1 MCQSERKSR
10 MSATEPEI
18 SRRPPPDLVLASS
31 SRYRRELLERLGIPF
46 MVDSP
51 DIDET
56 PLDNEPVDA
65 LVHRLAVA
73 KARAVAARW
82 PGAVV
87 IGSDQAA
94 SFEGRI
100 LGKPGT
106 PETAVAQLLAFSD
119 KRVDFYTGVAVLHG
133 PSNGVATHI
142 DQTHAHFRQI
152 RKDEVERYVQ
162 RDQPL
167 DCAGGIRFEG
177 TGALLLKAVE
187 TRDPSAA
194 IGLPLIELGAMLR
207 AVGIDPLA

>member
-1 MCQSERKSR
+1 
-10 MSATEPEI
+10 MSATAPGKSRRLEPE
-18 SRRPPPDLVLASS
+18 LVLASS

-46 MVDSP
+46 RVHAP

-56 PLDNEPVDA
+56 PLDNEPVRA
-65 LVHRLAVA
+65 MVRRLSVA
-73 KARAVAARW
+73 KARAVVTRW
-82 PGAVV
+82 PRAVV

-94 SFEGRI
+94 SFDGRI

-106 PETAVAQLLAFSD
+106 PETAVAQLLAFSG
-119 KRVDFYTGVAVLHG
+119 KRVDFYTGVAVLDG
-133 PSNGVATHI
+133 PTDRVSTHI
-142 DQTHAHFRQI
+142 DQTHAHFRQL
-152 RKDEVERYVQ
+152 RKGEVERYVH

-177 TGALLLKAVE
+177 TGALLLTAVE

-207 AVGIDPLA
+207 ATGVDPLA

>member
-1 MCQSERKSR
+1 MDVIRVREVQPDRESKPRSR
-10 MSATEPEI
+10 E
-18 SRRPPPDLVLASS
+18 LVLASS

-46 MVDSP
+46 TVDSP
-51 DIDET
+51 EIDET
-56 PLDNEPVDA
+56 PLDNEPVA
-65 LVHRLAVA
+65 VLVRRLSVA
-73 KARAVAARW
+73 KARTVALRW
-82 PGAVV
+82 PRAIV

-106 PETAVAQLLAFSD
+106 SQKAIAQLLEFSGN
-119 KRVDFYTGVAVLHG
+119 RVDFYTGVAVLHG
-133 PSNGVATHI
+133 PSDGVTTHI
-142 DQTHAHFRQI
+142 DRTHAHFR
-152 RKDEVERYVQ
+152 RFRADEVARYVQ

-207 AVGIDPLA
+207 AVGVDPLA

>member
-1 MCQSERKSR
+1 
-10 MSATEPEI
+10 MSATAPGKLRGPQPE
-18 SRRPPPDLVLASS
+18 LVLASS

-46 MVDSP
+46 RVHAP

-56 PLDNEPVDA
+56 PLDNEPVRA
-65 LVHRLAVA
+65 MVRRLAVA
-73 KARAVAARW
+73 KARAVVTRW
-82 PGAVV
+82 PRAVV

-106 PETAVAQLLAFSD
+106 AETAVAQLLAFSG

-133 PSNGVATHI
+133 PTDRVSTHI
-142 DQTHAHFRQI
+142 DQTHAHFRQL
-152 RKDEVERYVQ
+152 RQGEVERYVH

-177 TGALLLKAVE
+177 TGALLLTAVE

-207 AVGIDPLA
+207 ATGVDPLA

>member
-1 MCQSERKSR
+1 MTSTLPGGSR
-10 MSATEPEI
+10 EPGPEV
-18 SRRPPPDLVLASS
+18 VLASS
-31 SRYRRELLERLGIPF
+31 SLYRRELFERLGIPF

-51 DIDET
+51 GIDET
-56 PLDNEPVDA
+56 PLDNEPVDD
-65 LVHRLAVA
+65 LVRRLAVA

-82 PGAVV
+82 PRTVV

-106 PETAVAQLLAFSD
+106 PQTAVAQLLAFSG

-133 PSNGVATHI
+133 PSDPVTTHI
-142 DQTHAHFRQI
+142 DLTRAHFRQV
-152 RKDEVERYVQ
+152 RKDEIERYVQ

-177 TGALLLKAVE
+177 TGVLLLEAVE

-207 AVGIDPLA
+207 AAGVDPLA

>member
-1 MCQSERKSR
+1 MT
-10 MSATEPEI
+10 ATVPH
-18 SRRPPPDLVLASS
+18 PDLVLASS

-46 MVDSP
+46 TVDSP
-51 DIDET
+51 EIDEM
-56 PLDNEPVDA
+56 PLPNEPVDA
-65 LVHRLAVA
+65 LVSRLAVA
-73 KARAVAARW
+73 KARVVAARW

-106 PETAVAQLLAFSD
+106 AQAAVAQLMAFSG
-119 KRVDFYTGVAVLHG
+119 KRVDFLTGVAVLHG
-133 PSNGVATHI
+133 PSDRVTTHI
-142 DQTHAHFRQI
+142 DETHAHFRQL
-152 RKDEVERYVQ
+152 RKGEVERYVQ

-177 TGALLLKAVE
+177 TGALLLTAVE

-207 AVGIDPLA
+207 AEGVNPLA

>member
-1 MCQSERKSR
+1 MT
-10 MSATEPEI
+10 ATVPGPEV
-18 SRRPPPDLVLASS
+18 VLASS
-31 SRYRRELLERLGIPF
+31 SRYRRELLERFGIPF

-51 DIDET
+51 EIDET
-56 PLDNEPVDA
+56 PLPDEAAEA
-65 LVHRLAVA
+65 LVRRLAVA

-82 PGAVV
+82 PRAVV

-106 PETAVAQLLAFSD
+106 AHAAVAQLMAFSG
-119 KRVDFYTGVAVLHG
+119 KRVDFLTGVAVLHG
-133 PSNGVATHI
+133 PSDRIATHI
-142 DQTHAHFRQI
+142 DRTHAHFRTL
-152 RKDEVERYVQ
+152 REDEVERYVQ

-177 TGALLLKAVE
+177 TGALLLTAVE

-207 AVGIDPLA
+207 AEGVDPFD